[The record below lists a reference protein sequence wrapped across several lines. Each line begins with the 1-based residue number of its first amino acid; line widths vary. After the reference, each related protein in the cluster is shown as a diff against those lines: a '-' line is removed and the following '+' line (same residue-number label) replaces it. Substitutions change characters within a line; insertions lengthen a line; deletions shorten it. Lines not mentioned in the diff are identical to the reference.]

1 MLEEEAIK
9 KGIDI
14 EGLRAEQ
21 RRLAKTLSLKDEF
34 DFDNATRFAGVDIL
48 VDTNNKRMIA
58 AIVVLDEDLEPVE
71 EKYAQAKISF
81 PYIPG
86 FRAYRELPLMVEVFK
101 KLEEAP
107 DVIFVLGHGI
117 AHPRGFGIASHF
129 GLAISKPTIGIAK
142 KVLVGE
148 EKNDEIILN
157 NKVLAKAVMTKQGS
171 KPIYVS
177 QGNMI
182 SLDTAVKI
190 TKKCAKEPHKLPEPI
205 VKTRRYLDRIRK
217 TLV

>member
-14 EGLRAEQ
+14 ESLKAEQ
-21 RRLAKTLSLKDEF
+21 KRLAKNLSLKDEF
-34 DFDNATRFAGVDIL
+34 NFDNATRFAGVDIL
-48 VDTNNKRMIA
+48 VDQKNKRMIA
-58 AIVVLDEDLEPVE
+58 AIVVLDENLEPVE
-71 EKYAQAKISF
+71 EKYAQGKISF

-86 FRAYRELPLMVEVFK
+86 LRAYRELPLMVEVFK
-101 KLEEAP
+101 KLEEIP

-117 AHPRGFGIASHF
+117 AHPRGLGIASHF
-129 GLAISKPTIGIAK
+129 GLVINKATIGIAK

-148 EKNDEIILN
+148 QKDNEIILN
-157 NKVLAKAVMTKQGS
+157 RKIIAKAVVTKQGS
-171 KPIYVS
+171 NPIYVS

-190 TKKCAKEPHKLPEPI
+190 TQKCAKEPHKLPEPI
-205 VKTRRYLDRIRK
+205 VKTRRYLDRIIK